1 MAKIGKGQAAARIQ
15 SVARLLR
22 TDLAGRLLAHGLY
35 AGQDQIMLALAEG
48 EQMTPG
54 QLAQKIGV
62 KPPTVTKTINR
73 LQAQG
78 FVAKSGSETDARVAH
93 VTLTDAGR
101 EALKV
106 IEKSVK
112 RNERAALRGFDKKD
126 RKALMKLLARVEANL
141 GLADAASGEA
151 ADGDDE
157 G

>member
-22 TDLAGRLLAHGLY
+22 TDLAGRLLEHGLY
-35 AGQDQIMLALAEG
+35 AGQDQIMLALAAG

-54 QLAQKIGV
+54 QLAAKIGV

-78 FVAKSGSETDARVAH
+78 FVAKSGSDADARVAH
-93 VTLTDAGR
+93 ITLTDTGR
-101 EALKV
+101 DALKV

-112 RNERAALRGFDKKD
+112 RNERAAFRGFDKKE
-126 RKALMKLLARVEANL
+126 RKALMKLLARLEANL
-141 GLADAASGEA
+141 GSADPADAGDAE
-151 ADGDDE
+151 DGDE